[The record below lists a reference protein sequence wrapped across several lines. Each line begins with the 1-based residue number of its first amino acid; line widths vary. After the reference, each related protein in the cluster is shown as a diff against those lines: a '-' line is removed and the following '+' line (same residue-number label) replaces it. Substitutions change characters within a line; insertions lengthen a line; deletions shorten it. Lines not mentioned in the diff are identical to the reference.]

1 MKKILYF
8 LADAFFLILAKLPK
22 SLLYLIS
29 DFLYI
34 IIFYLV
40 RYRKK
45 TTLKNL
51 KNSFPDKTKKEMRQI
66 IKKFYHHLCDITIEN
81 AALIK
86 MSKKKITSYAQFI
99 NPEILTEYYN
109 NNRNI
114 IMVFGHY
121 ANWEFLS
128 LLPLH
133 TKYPFLPVYK
143 TVNNNYINDRFYK
156 MRSLFG
162 SIPVKMENT
171 LKLTLKYHK
180 SNQPMILGL
189 IADQRP
195 RRKNIQYWTNFLNQE
210 TPVFTGAEK
219 IGKKIDA
226 AIIFIDISKEKRG
239 LYKIEFSTLC
249 ENSTK
254 TKEFEIT
261 ELFIRKLENQILKN
275 SEYWLWSHNRW
286 KHKRFI

>member
-86 MSKKKITSYAQFI
+86 MSKKKIASYAQFM
-99 NPEILTEYYN
+99 NPEILTKYYN

-133 TKYPFLPVYK
+133 TKHPFLPVYK

-162 SIPVKMENT
+162 SIPVKMEDT
-171 LKLTLKYHK
+171 LKLTLKYYK
-180 SNQPMILGL
+180 SNQAIILGL
-189 IADQRP
+189 VADQRP

-219 IGKKIDA
+219 IGKRIDA
-226 AIIFIDISKEKRG
+226 AIIFLDIYKEKRG
-239 LYKIEFSTLC
+239 LYKFEFSTLC

-261 ELFIRKLENQILKN
+261 ELFIRKLENQIRKN
-275 SEYWLWSHNRW
+275 PEYWLWSHNRW

>member
-8 LADAFFLILAKLPK
+8 IADAFLLILAKLPK
-22 SLLYLIS
+22 PVFYLIS
-29 DFLYI
+29 DFLYV

-51 KNSFPDKTKKEMRQI
+51 KNSFPDKTKKEIQQI

-180 SNQPMILGL
+180 SNQAMILGL

-219 IGKKIDA
+219 IGKRIDA

-275 SEYWLWSHNRW
+275 PEYWLWSHNRW
-286 KHKRFI
+286 KHKQFI

>member
-86 MSKKKITSYAQFI
+86 MSKKKIASYAQFM

-128 LLPLH
+128 LLPLY

-180 SNQPMILGL
+180 SNQAMILGL
-189 IADQRP
+189 VADQRP

-219 IGKKIDA
+219 IGKRIDA

-261 ELFIRKLENQILKN
+261 ELFIRKLENQIRKN
-275 SEYWLWSHNRW
+275 PEYWLWSHNRW

>member
-51 KNSFPDKTKKEMRQI
+51 KNSFPDKTKKEIRQI

-121 ANWEFLS
+121 ANWEFMS
-128 LLPLH
+128 LLPLY

-219 IGKKIDA
+219 IGKRIDA

-275 SEYWLWSHNRW
+275 PEYWLWSHNRW
-286 KHKRFI
+286 KHKQFI